1 MIGKIVEK
9 SRVSVLALVRM
20 QEVRHFR
27 VKFKMPKDMSP
38 DSFFESCF
46 GVFRP
51 EDVKAEVIRLRAF
64 ADEMFYVESKPIHSS
79 QKRLGHLDSSAP
91 YCDFELYLKPTNDF
105 IAYLLSRADRLK
117 VLYPPSLRQQIKA
130 TLKKSVAMYN

>member
-1 MIGKIVEK
+1 
-9 SRVSVLALVRM
+9 M

-51 EDVKAEVIRLRAF
+51 EDVKAEVIRLRAY

-130 TLKKSVAMYN
+130 TLKKSVAMYR